1 MVAKF
6 IKMVYGEKSD
16 RVKKAQKLLAK
27 AGSTIQPSGVFT
39 VGMRSAVKAFQRK
52 HGLKVTGEIDATT
65 MNKLAEYDVPAKP
78 ARKTTTKTTAKPAR
92 NGK

>member
-27 AGSTIQPSGVFT
+27 AGSSIKPNGVYSI
-39 VGMRSAVKAFQRK
+39 GMVTAVRAFQKK
-52 HGLKVTGEIDATT
+52 HNLEVTGVIDAKT
-65 MNKLAEYDVPAKP
+65 MNKLAEYDVPAK
-78 ARKTTTKTTAKPAR
+78 KTTTRKPASR
-92 NGK
+92 K

>member
-27 AGSTIQPSGVFT
+27 AGSSIKPNGVYSI
-39 VGMRSAVKAFQRK
+39 GMVTAVKAFQKK
-52 HGLKVTGEIDATT
+52 HKLPVTGEIDAKT
-65 MNKLAEYDVPAKP
+65 MNKLAEYDVPAK
-78 ARKTTTKTTAKPAR
+78 KTTTRKPASR
-92 NGK
+92 K

>member
-27 AGSTIQPSGVFT
+27 AGSSIKPNGVYSI
-39 VGMRSAVKAFQRK
+39 GMVSAVKAFQKK
-52 HGLKVTGEIDATT
+52 HKLDVTGVIDAKT
-65 MNKLAEYDVPAKP
+65 MNKLAEYDVPAK
-78 ARKTTTKTTAKPAR
+78 KTTTSKPASR
-92 NGK
+92 K

>member
-27 AGSTIQPSGVFT
+27 AGSSIKPNGVYSI
-39 VGMRSAVKAFQRK
+39 GMVTAVKAFQKK
-52 HGLKVTGEIDATT
+52 HKLEVTGEIDAKT
-65 MNKLAEYDVPAKP
+65 MNKLAEYDVPAK
-78 ARKTTTKTTAKPAR
+78 KTTTRKPASR
-92 NGK
+92 K

>member
-27 AGSTIQPSGVFT
+27 AGSSIKPNGVYSI
-39 VGMRSAVKAFQRK
+39 GMVTAVKAFQKK
-52 HGLKVTGEIDATT
+52 HNLEVTGVIDAKT
-65 MNKLAEYDVPAKP
+65 MNKLAEYDVPAK
-78 ARKTTTKTTAKPAR
+78 KTTTRKPASR
-92 NGK
+92 K

>member
-27 AGSTIQPSGVFT
+27 AGSSIKPNGVYSI
-39 VGMRSAVKAFQRK
+39 GMVTAVKAFQKK
-52 HGLKVTGEIDATT
+52 HKLEVTGVIDAKT
-65 MNKLAEYDVPAKP
+65 MTKLAEYDVPAK
-78 ARKTTTKTTAKPAR
+78 KTTTRKPASR
-92 NGK
+92 K